1 MRELTIDEL
10 THVYGAG
17 SPSCGSRDHKK
28 HGSKSKSKSKHAS
41 RSKKHSKSK
50 SKRHGYA

>member
-17 SPSCGSRDHKK
+17 SPSCGSGDRK
-28 HGSKSKSKSKHAS
+28 HGSKSKSKHAS

-50 SKRHGYA
+50 SKRHG